1 MEYTTKCEN
10 CGNLYDNYMRTFFI
24 EEKGER
30 KCVCLDC
37 RNNLRKGRIWYTN
50 HIPAF
55 CDGGNLITRIF
66 DSIEDLTDFVLSKT
80 DNDDIATFSDYTIV
94 DVRKSRRYWWV
105 RGYVSH
111 KIDLPTFNET
121 REKLGYNDD

>member
-37 RNNLRKGRIWYTN
+37 RKSLCKGKIWYTN
-50 HIPAF
+50 HIPTF
-55 CDGGNLITRIF
+55 CDGGNLVTKIF
-66 DSIEDLTDFVLSKT
+66 ESVADLADFILKKT
-80 DNDDIATFSDYTIV
+80 DADDIATFGDYTIV
-94 DVRKSRRYWWV
+94 DVSKSRKYWWV

-111 KIDLPTFNET
+111 SLDLPTFNET
-121 REKLGYNDD
+121 IEKLGYID

>member
-37 RNNLRKGRIWYTN
+37 RNNLRKGKIWYTN
-50 HIPAF
+50 HIPTF
-55 CDGGNLITRIF
+55 CDGGDLITRIF

-94 DVRKSRRYWWV
+94 YVRKNRNYWWV

-121 REKLGYNDD
+121 IKKLGYKE